1 MRLHAF
7 ELSGPLPELKNP
19 HVLAVLK
26 PWIDVGNAASLAL
39 FSLRSHLNAADLGK
53 IARPG
58 NFFDFTRYRPML
70 SLKEG
75 RREVSI
81 PNTTVAYAK
90 SEEGHDYLFLHILEP
105 HMLAEVYIDSI
116 LQLLQRY
123 DVSRY
128 ILVGSMY
135 DMVPFT
141 RPLLVTGYSDNEGL
155 QNQLEAA
162 DVIPST
168 YEGPTTIAYLIT
180 QQAQT
185 MGIETLSLIV
195 HLPQYLLMENDYRGK
210 KRLMEVLCS
219 LYDLPLA
226 DEDADK
232 AQDQHDQVRRIAEQ
246 YIQQEPSYELILRQL
261 EAHYD
266 SRVKRGK
273 EGTKLSPEVERF
285 LQDMGRRFGQN

>member
-1 MRLHAF
+1 MISK
-7 ELSGPLPELKNP
+7 LSPLDFNSTLDVISDSAQAYKGIIPKDRW
-19 HVLAVLK
+19 AV
-26 PWIDVGNAASLAL
+26 
-39 FSLRSHLNAADLGK
+39 
-53 IARPG
+53 
-58 NFFDFTRYRPML
+58 
-70 SLKEG
+70 
-75 RREVSI
+75 
-81 PNTTVAYAK
+81 
-90 SEEGHDYLFLHILEP
+90 P
-105 HMLAEVYIDSI
+105 HMLAEVYIESI
-116 LQLLQRY
+116 MQLFKRY
-123 DVSRY
+123 DISRY

-168 YEGPTTIAYLIT
+168 YEGPTTIAYLVT
-180 QQAQT
+180 QQAQA

-226 DEDADK
+226 GEDADR
-232 AQDQHDQVRRIAEQ
+232 AQDQYDQVRRIAEQ
-246 YIQQEPSYELILRQL
+246 YIKQEPSYELILRQL

-266 SRVKRGK
+266 SRVRQGK
-273 EGTKLSPEVERF
+273 EGTKLSPEVEKF